1 MSRHTVRHCVLFL
14 TPLLGTAQ
22 SPAPPQ
28 PASGIR
34 IRIVQGDG
42 AINSIRLRRGHDPVA
57 QIVDSSGEPLSGATV
72 TFLLP
77 ATGPSGAFR
86 DGGLSFTA
94 QTDAK
99 GFASAR
105 GMTPNRLPGTFPIRV
120 VASWRGQAANS
131 SLSQTNADPV
141 AASKAGKKIAIIA
154 LIAGGIA
161 GGAAA
166 ALAHGGGSGTAAT
179 AGGST
184 GGVQGGTTHP
194 ST

>member
-22 SPAPPQ
+22 SQAPPQ

-99 GFASAR
+99 GAAILYSTGAECR
-105 GMTPNRLPGTFPIRV
+105 SSETI
-120 VASWRGQAANS
+120 QALVN
-131 SLSQTNADPV
+131 L
-141 AASKAGKKIAIIA
+141 A
-154 LIAGGIA
+154 L
-161 GGAAA
+161 
-166 ALAHGGGSGTAAT
+166 T
-179 AGGST
+179 AGQIGKVGAGIFAVT
-184 GGVQGGTTHP
+184 AHNNLQGVCDMGMLP
-194 ST
+194 